1 VWDTHAR
8 TVPVVLRAW
17 VCANALV
24 ATSTAGCNEQAGR
37 PAARGRDGQASIEA
51 SAGSSAGGST
61 GSAGTDG
68 ASGSSSGGS
77 AAGSEGRPDSAAD
90 AALPTPQWPSAACQA
105 KAADLV
111 AQMTL
116 PEKIGQMTQVDKDYL
131 IAEADI
137 ASFFLGSLLS
147 GGNSKPTPNT
157 PESWTR
163 MVDRYHAIART
174 TRLKIPLLYGIDA
187 VHGHNAVV
195 GAVIF
200 PHNIGLGATRNA
212 ALVEEAARIT
222 ALEVRGTGIDWSFSP
237 VLAAAR
243 NERWGRT
250 YEAFGETPEL
260 AAELGSA
267 AVKGFQGSRLGK
279 DAQRV
284 LACAKHFAGDGG
296 TAGGDDQ
303 GNALLDEAEL
313 RRLHID
319 QYKPAIAAGVGS
331 IMVSYSSV
339 NGAKMHGNRRLLTE
353 VLKGELGFK
362 GFLVSD
368 WAAIDQLPGD
378 YSAQV
383 AASINAGLDMVMLP
397 EHYQRFIST
406 LTALVPDRVPLA
418 RIDDAVSRIL
428 LVKCELGLFEQT
440 SPTDPALTAIIG
452 SEPHRAIARHAVRES
467 LVLLQNNGALPLDKS
482 APRIHVAGKNAD
494 SIGNQSGGWTIEWM
508 GGTNIQTPGTT
519 ILAGIR
525 AAVSADTRVTTS
537 PDGSGAA
544 GASVAVAVIGELP
557 YAEGEGDRADLSLD
571 ARDVA
576 VINALDAAVDRVVVV
591 LVSGRPLLLEPILAK
606 ADALV
611 AAWLPGTEGAGVA
624 DVLFGDH
631 APGGKLSHSWPRS
644 MSQIP
649 MNVGDANYD
658 PLYPYGFGLE
668 YR

>member
-1 VWDTHAR
+1 
-8 TVPVVLRAW
+8 
-17 VCANALV
+17 
-24 ATSTAGCNEQAGR
+24 
-37 PAARGRDGQASIEA
+37 
-51 SAGSSAGGST
+51 
-61 GSAGTDG
+61 
-68 ASGSSSGGS
+68 
-77 AAGSEGRPDSAAD
+77 
-90 AALPTPQWPSAACQA
+90 
-105 KAADLV
+105 
-111 AQMTL
+111 MTL
-116 PEKIGQMTQVDKDYL
+116 PEKIGQMTQADKDYL
-131 IAEADI
+131 LAETDI
-137 ASFFLGSLLS
+137 AGFFLGSLLS
-147 GGNSKPTPNT
+147 GGNSKPTLNT
-157 PESWTR
+157 PGSWAT

-260 AAELGSA
+260 AAELGLA
-267 AVKGFQGSRLGK
+267 AVRGFQGARLGQ
-279 DAQRV
+279 DPLRV

-296 TAGGDDQ
+296 TADGKDQ
-303 GNALLDEAEL
+303 GNVVLDEAAL
-313 RRLHID
+313 RKLHID
-319 QYKPAIAAGVGS
+319 QYKPAILAGVGS

-339 NGAKMHGNRRLLTE
+339 NGGKMHSSRRLLTE

-378 YSAQV
+378 YPAQV
-383 AASINAGLDMVMLP
+383 QASINAGLDMIMVP
-397 EHYQRFIST
+397 ENYRRFIST

-418 RIDDAVSRIL
+418 RIDDAVNRIL
-428 LVKCELGLFEQT
+428 LVKCELGLF
-440 SPTDPALTAIIG
+440 DRNAPADSTLAAAIG
-452 SEPHRAIARHAVRES
+452 SEAHRAIARHAVRES
-467 LVLLQNNGALPLDKS
+467 LVVLQNNGALPLDKS
-482 APRIHVAGKNAD
+482 AARIHVSGKNAD

-508 GGTNIQTPGTT
+508 GGTNVQTPGTT

-525 AAVSADTRVTTS
+525 AAVSADTQVTS
-537 PDGSGAA
+537 SADGSGAA
-544 GASVAVAVIGELP
+544 GASVAIAVIGELP
-557 YAEGEGDRADLSLD
+557 YAESEGDRSDLSLD
-571 ARDVA
+571 ARDIA
-576 VINALDAAVDRVVVV
+576 VVNALDAAGARVVVV
-591 LVSGRPLLLEPILAK
+591 LVSGRPLLLEPILSK
-606 ADALV
+606 ADAIV

-631 APGGKLSHSWPRS
+631 LPSGKLGHSWPRS

-649 MNVGDANYD
+649 INTGDASYD
-658 PLYPYGFGLE
+658 PLFPYGYGLE